1 MIKFTQQRLV
11 LVICILASFVAFLD
25 GSIVNVA
32 LPAIMRDL
40 GGGLSLQQWVV
51 DAYLVTLG
59 SLMLIA
65 GSLSDLFGRK
75 RVLWF
80 GLLGFLITSL
90 LCAVA
95 PTGVIL
101 VVARALQG
109 VAGALL
115 VPSSLALIIS
125 TFSGREQG
133 KAIGAWTAW
142 TGVAF
147 VVGPLL
153 GGFLVDTASWRW
165 TFAIN
170 VLPICV
176 TLWLMQKLT
185 KADPTE
191 RVPLDVVGAL
201 LCFLGLGGPVY
212 ALIEHTVYG
221 WSNPYI
227 YMPLVLGVLFSIYF
241 IWHEHKTK
249 HPMLPLSLFSIRNFT
264 VGNVATTFIYAGLA
278 VSSFLIT
285 VFIQQAEGYSAF
297 AAGMALLPIT
307 IVMLLLSS
315 RFGALSG
322 KIGPRI
328 FMTLGPITSGTGML
342 LLLLVAEPLHYWTQL
357 FPGVTL
363 FSIGLAATVAPLTSA
378 VLGSIDARR
387 AGIASAVNNAI
398 SRVAG
403 LAAIAA
409 LGLITGPHIDLHG
422 FHRGTI
428 AIAVLLVLG
437 GVVSA
442 FGIRNLPAK
451 TENGTGEIALP

>member
-1 MIKFTQQRLV
+1 MFKFTQQRLV

-40 GGGLSLQQWVV
+40 GGGLLLQQWVV

-65 GSLSDLFGRK
+65 GSLSDLFGRR

-80 GLLGFLITSL
+80 GLVGFLITSL

-95 PTGVIL
+95 TSGFIL

-109 VAGALL
+109 IAGALL

-133 KAIGAWTAW
+133 KAIGTWTAW

-170 VLPICV
+170 VLPICA
-176 TLWLMQKLT
+176 TLWLMRGLAKTEQ
-185 KADPTE
+185 TE
-191 RVPLDVVGAL
+191 RVPLDVVGAVV
-201 LCFLGLGGPVY
+201 CFLGLGGPVY

-221 WSNPYI
+221 WSSPYI
-227 YMPLVLGVLFSIYF
+227 YVPLVAGLLLTAYF
-241 IWHEHKTK
+241 IWHEHTAK

-285 VFIQQAEGYSAF
+285 VFVQQVEGYSALS
-297 AAGMALLPIT
+297 AGMALLPIT

-322 KIGPRI
+322 KFGPHI
-328 FMTLGPITSGTGML
+328 FMAVGPITSGAGML
-342 LLLLVAEPLHYWTQL
+342 LILGVAEPLHYWTQL

-363 FSIGLAATVAPLTSA
+363 FSVGLAATVAPLTSA
-378 VLGSIDARR
+378 VLGSIDARQ

-409 LGLITGPHIDLHG
+409 LGLVTGPHIDLHG
-422 FHRGTI
+422 FRRGII
-428 AIAVLLVLG
+428 AIAVLLILG

-442 FGIRNLPAK
+442 LGIRNPRGQTAPLP
-451 TENGTGEIALP
+451 NEIIPQ